1 MTQPAAIVWRDFE
14 TDGVPSSGNHSPAKS
29 EIRAWGGRLESTI
42 NAFLANGGLVFSSRA
57 ALFADLAHPANSSA
71 WVIGDETVA
80 YNGIYAKDGISG
92 FGSWTRVADLPY
104 SFIVATDVGSGTANA
119 IQATTSIPVS
129 ESALI
134 WLGVFA
140 SNTASPV
147 TVSFN
152 GGSPLTVK
160 TNSGNNVTPGGIL
173 AGMTVMGIVSGST
186 FRLVSDQAS
195 AAIVAAAEDAADRA
209 ENAAALALNNFVSE
223 DFVANGVDTDFAL
236 ANDPG
241 SPNNMIVVVDGL
253 PMQTPD
259 SFSLVYAGSVAKI
272 RMPEVL
278 PDGTKFNVRYGN
290 VIAVGAPSDGA
301 ITTNKLANQAVT
313 YAKLQNISATLRLLG
328 RKTAGAG
335 DAEELSAADLRDLF
349 LPTGSVVDS
358 VVATYALN
366 ANLATIIPID
376 DTSPQITEGTEVLS
390 VSITPKSATNKLRIR
405 WAGRGASSVAPLGIA
420 WGIFRAGVAS
430 AISAGHVSVATA
442 DFEHP
447 LFGDAEYVPGVTT
460 AQTISVRVGPSAAAN
475 VRLNGTS
482 TARLL
487 GGAGTAT
494 LVVEEIKA

>member
-1 MTQPAAIVWRDFE
+1 MAETANEVWKDGPAGEPYQPEKFR
-14 TDGVPSSGNHSPAKS
+14 
-29 EIRAWGGRLESTI
+29 IRAWGTWLEQVVQ
-42 NAFLANGGLVFSSRA
+42 AFTSGGGFVYTSREEM
-57 ALFADLAHPANSSA
+57 FADLSHGSNTIA
-71 WVIGDETVA
+71 WVVGDATVA
-80 YNGIYAKDGISG
+80 YNGIYQKVGLAG
-92 FGSWTRVADLPY
+92 FGSWARVADLPF
-104 SFIVATDVGSGTANA
+104 SFIIASDTGTGTPNA
-119 IQATTSIPVS
+119 IQATTSVPVS
-129 ESALI
+129 ASALV
-134 WLGVFA
+134 WLSAFEA
-140 SNTASPV
+140 NTGSPV

-152 GGSPLTVK
+152 GGTDLAIK
-160 TNSGNNVTPGGIL
+160 TNSGNDIAPGGLL

-223 DFVANGVDTDFAL
+223 NFIANGVDTDFEL
-236 ANDPG
+236 ASDPG

-253 PMQTPD
+253 PMQAPD

-290 VIAVGAPSDGA
+290 VIAVAAPSDGA

-358 VVATYALN
+358 AVATYASN
-366 ANLATIIPID
+366 ANLSTTIPID

-405 WAGRGASSVAPLGIA
+405 WTGRGASSVAPLGIA

-442 DFEHP
+442 DYEHP

-460 AQTISVRVGPSAAAN
+460 VQTISVRVGPSAAAN

-482 TARLL
+482 SARLF
-487 GGAGTAT
+487 GGAGIAT